1 MGHSGLKMTNLVLID
16 ILSRAYWL
24 KWLDEITFDNNFD
37 DPDEDP
43 TGLVTVAEN
52 KKSEIETFFG

>member
-1 MGHSGLKMTNLVLID
+1 MANGHD
-16 ILSRAYWL
+16 ILWMAYLL
-24 KWLDEITFDNNFD
+24 KWHDGLTFDNNFD

-52 KKSEIETFFG
+52 TKSKIETFFA